1 MHNTTESKK
10 DQIFIHINR
19 MSFTFF
25 SLISLLLKIICKT
38 LSNSP
43 SEVSGRKYLKLGL
56 SEFLSLLNSLP
67 LRKRCTS
74 ITDFR
79 NIGVKCWV
87 LLLITLGVSRYTQ
100 PSVWRWTFIY
110 KELLEANQSVS
121 NSSTVT
127 QNFNWMSFLVC
138 ILFQSKFQWSH
149 SILVSNL
156 QGRPVSH

>member
-10 DQIFIHINR
+10 DEIFIHINR

-67 LRKRCTS
+67 LRKRCTLT
-74 ITDFR
+74 TDFR

-87 LLLITLGVSRYTQ
+87 LVLKTLGVSRYTQ
-100 PSVWRWTFIY
+100 LSVGICRC
-110 KELLEANQSVS
+110 E
-121 NSSTVT
+121 TV
-127 QNFNWMSFLVC
+127 
-138 ILFQSKFQWSH
+138 ILFF
-149 SILVSNL
+149 SISRIKRII
-156 QGRPVSH
+156 QMICPRSYYSSGRY